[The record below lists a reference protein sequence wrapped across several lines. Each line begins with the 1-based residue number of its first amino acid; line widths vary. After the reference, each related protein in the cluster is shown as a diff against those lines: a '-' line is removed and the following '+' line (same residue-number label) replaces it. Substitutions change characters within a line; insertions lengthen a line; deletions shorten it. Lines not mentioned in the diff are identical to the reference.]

1 MVNLGENVMQSE
13 LLPQIGFIRIRTVLQ
28 IIPVSRS
35 AWYLGVQ
42 KGQYPRPV
50 KLGPRSSAWR
60 VEDIRDLINKVGGEQ

>member
-1 MVNLGENVMQSE
+1 MKSE
-13 LLPQIGFIRIRTVLQ
+13 LLPPIGFIRIRTVLQ

-42 KGQYPRPV
+42 RGQYPKPI

-60 VEDIRDLINKVGGEQ
+60 VQDIRALIDKFGDQQ

>member
-13 LLPQIGFIRIRTVLQ
+13 LLPAVGFIRIRTVLQ

-35 AWYLGVQ
+35 AWYLGIQ
-42 KGQYPRPV
+42 QGQYPRPV

-60 VEDIRDLINKVGGEQ
+60 VEDIRELINKVGGEQ